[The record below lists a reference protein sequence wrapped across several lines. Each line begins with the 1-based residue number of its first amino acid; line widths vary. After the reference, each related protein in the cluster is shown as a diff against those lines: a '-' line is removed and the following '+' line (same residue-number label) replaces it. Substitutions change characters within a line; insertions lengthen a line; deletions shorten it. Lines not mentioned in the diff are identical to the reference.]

1 MDRDAWISLG
11 KGTGTDFAVGLEAGW
26 GRSRLAGGGMKEE
39 SMERDNWNWR
49 KFRDGMEN

>member
-26 GRSRLAGGGMKEE
+26 GRSRRDQVGRGRDEGREHGERQLELEE
-39 SMERDNWNWR
+39 I
-49 KFRDGMEN
+49 